1 MDLDRAADNGGVL
14 VNDAVASGTDI
25 SGDLV
30 GGEASHEFEIPEV
43 GMITL
48 EKSGEITSGE
58 GNQVGDEIT
67 YTFTVNNTGTSD
79 LLVVTIDDA
88 VLDVNDLAVTPATIL
103 PGQSG
108 TATYTHVLTQA
119 DIDDAAANGGVITN
133 EATVSAEDES
143 GAPVSSTSNVVE
155 IALPEQTCS
164 DDPVQDTCSVVA
176 GFFQS
181 VQDIVPDE
189 LVAEHLSSGVFGSG
203 EYGGSGANSLGAYAQ
218 QHIPIPI
225 PPHSADCFLVLQVQN
240 GLISTMQA
248 PATVA
253 DITDNPGFT
262 PVVYSQC
269 VMEASERRQT
279 WISLTQC
286 GRATARV

>member
-1 MDLDRAADNGGVL
+1 MHELTFDVPAGELVLSKDCTVVIPGAVAVGDLIAYAFEVTNTGSVTLSDVNVSDMAIGLLNQSVEPATLEPGDVGVLTSQYALTQLDLDRAADNGGVL

-119 DIDDAAANGGVITN
+119 DICLLY
-133 EATVSAEDES
+133 
-143 GAPVSSTSNVVE
+143 TS
-155 IALPEQTCS
+155 PS
-164 DDPVQDTCSVVA
+164 PRD
-176 GFFQS
+176 
-181 VQDIVPDE
+181 
-189 LVAEHLSSGVFGSG
+189 
-203 EYGGSGANSLGAYAQ
+203 
-218 QHIPIPI
+218 
-225 PPHSADCFLVLQVQN
+225 
-240 GLISTMQA
+240 
-248 PATVA
+248 
-253 DITDNPGFT
+253 
-262 PVVYSQC
+262 
-269 VMEASERRQT
+269 
-279 WISLTQC
+279 
-286 GRATARV
+286 